1 VEQGRQGREFEG
13 RVSQACGQLSAHP
26 LGDLLNPMETKPD
39 DSAVAAARAFTEG
52 VAALLDAKAGA
63 GLLGVY
69 LLGSLAHG
77 GFNRRYSDIDMA
89 FVTESGIDQA
99 TLEAVRTEAAALSP
113 ELTTKL
119 SIFWSNRQFSIGRF
133 PPLDRVDY
141 LDHAVAL
148 IERERVNPIR
158 PTLQDIRGYLGGA
171 PFANWAET
179 AARFACLD
187 SLGANERKPY
197 LRALLYPAR
206 FIYSWMTG
214 GMASNDEAVAFL
226 NEQQVPGLDINL
238 VVAALQCRQDARD
251 PDHLFPA
258 RAVLPRQVEACARLA
273 GLP

>member
-1 VEQGRQGREFEG
+1 
-13 RVSQACGQLSAHP
+13 
-26 LGDLLNPMETKPD
+26 MEATD
-39 DSAVAAARAFTEG
+39 DSAVAAAHVFAEG
-52 VAALLDAKAGA
+52 VAAFLDAEMGA

-89 FVTESGIDQA
+89 FVTENGIDQA
-99 TLEAVRTEAAALSP
+99 MLEAVKTEAAALSS
-113 ELTTKL
+113 ELTAKL

-158 PTLQDIRGYLGGA
+158 PTLQEIRGYLGGA
-171 PFANWAET
+171 PFASWAASAT
-179 AARFACLD
+179 HFVRLD
-187 SLGANERKPY
+187 VLGADERKPY

-214 GMASNDEAVAFL
+214 GMASNDDAAAFL
-226 NEQQVPGLDINL
+226 NEQQVPGLDVNL
-238 VVAALQCRQDARD
+238 VAAALQCRHDASD

-273 GLP
+273 GLQ

>member
-1 VEQGRQGREFEG
+1 M
-13 RVSQACGQLSAHP
+13 ATNPDASAI
-26 LGDLLNPMETKPD
+26 
-39 DSAVAAARAFTEG
+39 AAARAFAGG
-52 VAALLDAKAGA
+52 VAALLDAKTGA
-63 GLLGVY
+63 GLLGAY

-89 FVTESGIDQA
+89 LIAENGIDQA
-99 TLEAVRTEAAALSP
+99 TLEAVKTGAAALSP

-158 PTLQDIRGYLGGA
+158 PTLQDIRGYLGGD
-171 PFANWAET
+171 PFANWAASAT
-179 AARFACLD
+179 HFACLD
-187 SLGANERKPY
+187 TLGSNERKPY

-206 FIYSWMTG
+206 FITSWMTG
-214 GMASNDEAVAFL
+214 DMASNDDAVAFL
-226 NEQQVPGLDINL
+226 NEQKVPGLDFDL
-238 VVAALQCRQDARD
+238 VAAALQCRRDASD

-258 RAVLPRQVEACARLA
+258 RAVLPRQVEACARLV
-273 GLP
+273 GLPS

>member
-1 VEQGRQGREFEG
+1 MQTH
-13 RVSQACGQLSAHP
+13 L
-26 LGDLLNPMETKPD
+26 D
-39 DSAVAAARAFTEG
+39 DPAVAAARAFARS
-52 VAALLDAKAGA
+52 VAASLDAKPGA

-77 GFNRRYSDIDMA
+77 GFNRRYSDIDIGL
-89 FVTESGIDQA
+89 VTETGIDQA
-99 TLEAVRTEAAALSP
+99 TLDAVRTEAAALSP
-113 ELTTKL
+113 ELAAKL

-171 PFANWAET
+171 PFASWAASAT
-179 AARFACLD
+179 HFARLD
-187 SLGANERKPY
+187 SLGPHEPKPY

-214 GMASNDEAVAFL
+214 GMASNDDAVDFL
-226 NEQQVPGLDINL
+226 REQQVPGLDFNL
-238 VVAALQCRQDARD
+238 VAAALQCRTDARQ

-258 RAVLPRQVEACARLA
+258 RAVLPRQVEACARLV

>member
-1 VEQGRQGREFEG
+1 MLQCDQDARSGN
-13 RVSQACGQLSAHP
+13 
-26 LGDLLNPMETKPD
+26 LLDPMATKTD
-39 DSAVAAARAFTEG
+39 DPAAAAARVFAGG
-52 VAALLDAKAGA
+52 VAAILDAKTGA

-89 FVTESGIDQA
+89 LVTENGIDQA
-99 TLEAVRTEAAALSP
+99 TLDAVRTEAAALSP
-113 ELTTKL
+113 ELSTKL
-119 SIFWSNRQFSIGRF
+119 SIFWSDRRFSIGRF

-148 IERERVNPIR
+148 IERERVDPVR

-171 PFANWAET
+171 PFASWVASAT
-179 AARFACLD
+179 HFAGLD
-187 SLGANERKPY
+187 TLGAHERKAY

-206 FIYSWMTG
+206 LITSWMTG
-214 GMASNDEAVAFL
+214 GMASNDDAVAFL
-226 NEQQVPGLDINL
+226 KEQQVPGLDVDL
-238 VVAALQCRQDARD
+238 VAAALQCRHDASD

-273 GLP
+273 GLQS

>member
-1 VEQGRQGREFEG
+1 M
-13 RVSQACGQLSAHP
+13 AA
-26 LGDLLNPMETKPD
+26 NTD
-39 DSAVAAARAFTEG
+39 DSAATAARVFAAG
-52 VAALLDAKAGA
+52 VAAFLDAKTGA

-89 FVTESGIDQA
+89 LVTENGIDQA
-99 TLEAVRTEAAALSP
+99 ALEAVKTEAAVLSP

-119 SIFWSNRQFSIGRF
+119 SIFWSDRQFSIGRF

-148 IERERVNPIR
+148 IERERINPIR

-171 PFANWAET
+171 PFANWAASAT
-179 AARFACLD
+179 HFVGLD
-187 SLGANERKPY
+187 TLGSNERKPY

-206 FIYSWMTG
+206 FIFSWMTG
-214 GMASNDEAVAFL
+214 GMASNDDAVAFL
-226 NEQQVPGLDINL
+226 NDQQVPGLDFNL
-238 VVAALQCRQDARD
+238 VAAALRCRHDAKD

-258 RAVLPRQVEACARLA
+258 RAVLPRQVEACARLV
-273 GLP
+273 GLQ

>member
-1 VEQGRQGREFEG
+1 MGT
-13 RVSQACGQLSAHP
+13 
-26 LGDLLNPMETKPD
+26 NTD
-39 DSAVAAARAFTEG
+39 DSAVAAARAFAGG
-52 VAALLDAKAGA
+52 VAALLEAKTGT

-89 FVTESGIDQA
+89 LVTENGIDQA
-99 TLEAVRTEAAALSP
+99 TLDAVKTEAAALSP
-113 ELTTKL
+113 ELITKL
-119 SIFWSNRQFSIGRF
+119 SVFWSNRQFSIGRF

-148 IERERVNPIR
+148 IERERVDPIR
-158 PTLQDIRGYLGGA
+158 PTLQDIRGYLGDA
-171 PFANWAET
+171 PFANWAASAT
-179 AARFACLD
+179 HFAGLD
-187 SLGANERKPY
+187 ILGSHERKPY

-226 NEQQVPGLDINL
+226 NGQQVPGLDVDL
-238 VVAALQCRQDARD
+238 VAAALQCRRDDKD

-258 RAVLPRQVEACARLA
+258 RAVLPRQVKACARLV
-273 GLP
+273 GLQ

>member
-1 VEQGRQGREFEG
+1 MGT
-13 RVSQACGQLSAHP
+13 
-26 LGDLLNPMETKPD
+26 NTD
-39 DSAVAAARAFTEG
+39 DSAVAAARVFAGG
-52 VAALLDAKAGA
+52 VAALLDVKTGA

-89 FVTESGIDQA
+89 LVTENGIDQA
-99 TLEAVRTEAAALSP
+99 ALDAVKTEAAALSP
-113 ELTTKL
+113 ELITKL
-119 SIFWSNRQFSIGRF
+119 SVFWSNRKFSIGRF

-171 PFANWAET
+171 PFANWAASAT
-179 AARFACLD
+179 HFAGLD
-187 SLGANERKPY
+187 ILGSNEHKSY

-206 FIYSWMTG
+206 FITSWMTG

-226 NEQQVPGLDINL
+226 NEQQVPGLDVNL
-238 VVAALQCRQDARD
+238 VAAALQCRHDAKD

-258 RAVLPRQVEACARLA
+258 RAVLPRQVEACARLV
-273 GLP
+273 GLQ

>member
-1 VEQGRQGREFEG
+1 
-13 RVSQACGQLSAHP
+13 
-26 LGDLLNPMETKPD
+26 LLNPMETNTD
-39 DSAVAAARAFTEG
+39 ESAVAAARAFAGG
-52 VAALLDAKAGA
+52 VAALFDAKTGA

-89 FVTESGIDQA
+89 LVTENGIDQA
-99 TLEAVRTEAAALSP
+99 ALEAVKAEAAALSP
-113 ELTTKL
+113 ELATKL
-119 SIFWSNRQFSIGRF
+119 SIFWSNRRFSIGRF

-148 IERERVNPIR
+148 IERERVNPVR

-171 PFANWAET
+171 PFASWAESAT
-179 AARFACLD
+179 RFAGLD
-187 SLGANERKPY
+187 TLGSSERKPY

-226 NEQQVPGLDINL
+226 NEQQVPGLDVDL
-238 VVAALQCRQDARD
+238 VAAALQCRHDARD

-273 GLP
+273 GL